1 MKYYQVGVV
10 DYRPRIDI
18 NGTADYSEPYILG
31 DTIPIIISFIKESSL
46 SEHVTTHQV
55 YWVEN
60 TVEDLKPGD
69 PIIFNINTKEIYKI
83 TADPRGVG
91 IFEKE
96 T

>member
-46 SEHVTTHQV
+46 SEHITTHRV
-55 YWVEN
+55 YWMEN
-60 TVEDLKPGD
+60 KAEELKPGD
-69 PIIFNINTKEIYKI
+69 PVIFNIQTEEIYKI
-83 TADPRGVG
+83 RIDSRGVG
-91 IFEKE
+91 IFDN
-96 T
+96 